1 MDPDRQIRALEKKID
16 DFERRVEKKLDLL
29 ASKIVRRT
37 ERIETLEA
45 QVEHVLEEKEPK
57 FNTRH
62 KDLKITESVFLIKDK
77 EIDYRVARLNA
88 ASDPINFF
96 RFVAKEFFGK
106 NEIKKSKAQT
116 LPAFFYEMC
125 NAVICAYNT
134 FNKRSESIQR
144 CISKSKEEN
153 TIHLWR
159 SKFLRMATNLRNRDL
174 AGEQRA
180 GKKQSD
186 DESAASEQSD
196 KEEDTSVHSLKSASK
211 KKGKDASASN
221 DASDQSETSD
231 PKDDVEEGNHQSD
244 EEESVTEEQIQ
255 RARAELQ
262 KLLEKSRPGHQKSKK
277 NMIVEKESTGQA
289 EKHLETPEENDQ
301 ENRLANLEKQK
312 RVEEESDD
320 ETEEVFALT
329 TTKRGPGRPKGS
341 KKLSKTNST
350 RRVAK

>member
-1 MDPDRQIRALEKKID
+1 MD
-16 DFERRVEKKLDLL
+16 FL
-29 ASKIVRRT
+29 ASKIGRRT

-45 QVEHVLEEKEPK
+45 QVEHFREENEPK

-62 KDLKITESVFLIKDK
+62 KDLKITDSVFLIKDK
-77 EIDYRVARLNA
+77 EIEFRTARLNA

-96 RFVAKEFFGK
+96 RFVAKEFLRK

-144 CISKSKEEN
+144 CIPKSKEEK
-153 TIHLWR
+153 TISLWR
-159 SKFLRMATNLRNRDL
+159 SKFLRMATNLRHRDL

-186 DESAASEQSD
+186 DESAASGRSD
-196 KEEDTSVHSLKSASK
+196 KEEDTSVNSSKSANN
-211 KKGKDASASN
+211 KKGKNLSNSNTQSQEKVTTHESN
-221 DASDQSETSD
+221 DVSDQSEKGD
-231 PKDDVEEGNHQSD
+231 PKKNFEEGSHRSD
-244 EEESVTEEQIQ
+244 DEESVTDEKIQ
-255 RARAELQ
+255 QARAELQ
-262 KLLEKSRPGHQKSKK
+262 KLLKKIRPGHQKSKK
-277 NMIVEKESTGQA
+277 NVTVEKKSTGQA
-289 EKHLETPEENDQ
+289 EKHPETPEENDEEDQ
-301 ENRLANLEKQK
+301 HTNFEKQTQK
-312 RVEEESDD
+312 RIEESDD
-320 ETEEVFALT
+320 ETEDVFAMT

-350 RRVAK
+350 RRVPK